1 MSTVIKMLIN
11 YDIEK
16 LNKALQDFY
25 NSTGVNIQLLTSD
38 FMSLSSNPRNHNNYC
53 KCIQSTAEGKK
64 SCYYSDKKLL
74 EKCKE
79 SKQPQMHICH
89 AGLIDVAVPILYN
102 DEILG
107 YIILGQMKKE
117 YDFTAVEK
125 NILDLGLDLSQ
136 MREYYSSLS
145 VFDYDKIQ
153 SVSSIASMLA
163 TYILLENMLKP
174 KINSNLEK
182 AIDFIEKN
190 LEKDLSIQNISKS
203 MHISQSVLYRN
214 FRNYYGCTVGEYINT
229 RRVEKSIEIMKNM
242 DLSIEEISQSV
253 GFASATYYG
262 RVFKSK
268 KGITPLKYR
277 KLQNN

>member
-1 MSTVIKMLIN
+1 
-11 YDIEK
+11 
-16 LNKALQDFY
+16 
-25 NSTGVNIQLLTSD
+25 
-38 FMSLSSNPRNHNNYC
+38 
-53 KCIQSTAEGKK
+53 
-64 SCYYSDKKLL
+64 
-74 EKCKE
+74 
-79 SKQPQMHICH
+79 
-89 AGLIDVAVPILYN
+89 
-102 DEILG
+102 
-107 YIILGQMKKE
+107 
-117 YDFTAVEK
+117 
-125 NILDLGLDLSQ
+125 

-262 RVFKSK
+262 RVFKRK

>member
-16 LNKALQDFY
+16 LNKALKDFY
-25 NSTGVNIQLLTSD
+25 NSTGVNIKFLTSD
-38 FMSLSSNPRNHNNYC
+38 FMYLSGNPINHNNYC
-53 KCIQSTAEGKK
+53 KCIQSTTKGKK
-64 SCYYSDKKLL
+64 SCYYSDKILL
-74 EKCKE
+74 EKCRE
-79 SKQPQMHICH
+79 SKQPQTHICH

-102 DEILG
+102 DAILG
-107 YIILGQMKKE
+107 YIILGQMKRE
-117 YDFTAVEK
+117 VDFTAMEK
-125 NILDLGLDLSQ
+125 NISGLGLDLSL

-145 VFDYDKIQ
+145 FFDYDKIQ
-153 SVSSIASMLA
+153 SVSNIASMLA

-174 KINSNLEK
+174 NINSTLEK

-190 LEKDLSIQNISKS
+190 IDKDLSIQNISNS
-203 MHISQSVLYRN
+203 IHISQSVLYRH
-214 FRNYYGCTVGEYINT
+214 FRSYYGCTVGEYINT
-229 RRVEKSIEIMKNM
+229 RRVEKSIELMKNM

-253 GFASATYYG
+253 GFTSATYYG